1 MLKTWETTL
10 EQDASQFAGLD
21 SQEVF
26 TDLAAGRYVGGW
38 DVMSAIDEVKGNN
51 PALADDLEKLRSRV
65 SATYSFWS

>member
-10 EQDASQFAGLD
+10 EQDASQFSGLD

-26 TDLAAGRYVGGW
+26 TDLAAGRYAGGW
-38 DVMSAIDEVKGNN
+38 DVMSAIDQVKAKN
-51 PALADDLEKLRSRV
+51 PALADDLEKFRSRV